1 MKFHDLRHTCA
12 SLLINKGVSP
22 KYIQRQLR
30 HDSIQTTFDRYGH
43 LFPETNEE
51 AARVLDDAILGRDVS
66 SNGHL
71 TKQVETA

>member
-1 MKFHDLRHTCA
+1 MADRPNILFIMTDERRATIR
-12 SLLINKGVSP
+12 SRPPLIA
-22 KYIQRQLR
+22 
-30 HDSIQTTFDRYGH
+30 GH